1 MRSRFIISLLVLGFV
16 LPLTAAAQKPE
27 KQFAKPGTQVP
38 PQKQPPQK
46 EAAKDPAKAPA
57 AASK

>member
-1 MRSRFIISLLVLGFV
+1 MLRHCSRRARTCAAALAIALATGACGIKG
-16 LPLTAAAQKPE
+16 PLTPAPKP
-27 KQFAKPGTQVP
+27 AP
-38 PQKQPPQK
+38 